1 MKLNSL
7 TINGNGYKNLKG
19 TYSFQNSNGYIA
31 LIGLNGS
38 GKSNLLEAISIAF
51 ANTKDIDVE
60 QNFTYSLSYEM
71 SEELVEISETSKYGN
86 GTIDGRHIPSSIIA
100 CYSGEDNRLWN
111 SGFKK
116 YYVAFFNKAIHGGE
130 YKPWL
135 LCINKYCWKIA
146 FLSLLFS
153 ENTDVISF
161 LRDKLHIDDFD
172 TINVKFTPNNNV
184 KPINHEASNWY
195 MRIKEKYA
203 EAFISIH
210 DLKGEDLM
218 CNQYTE
224 LTPDQVIFYYLYF
237 LHMPDK
243 RGTLDLEADKL
254 IDSIDISLNGY
265 SFNDLSEGEKKLI
278 LIECITKVLGDEQSL
293 VLLDEPDAHTHIAMK
308 KDLLKL
314 ISEFKG
320 QTIMTTHSPMFLNK
334 RWNGYNE
341 NNVFYM
347 NEGKIEDTQ
356 PLKYMANLTDNEVD
370 YFEGAFIL
378 SSKKILVVEGK
389 YDDKYLKKAIAV
401 FSEKNSKYNKL
412 NDIAI
417 FSMNGASSA
426 EVIYN
431 QIFSECINRID
442 KLVFLFDYDDGGLKE
457 GWKKIETISNSEPKV
472 KPIFYQDAYP
482 SKNYPTSQ
490 HDIELANGKYSIK
503 ADKSYMVEDIF
514 PENCYLSVIDP
525 VIKARTAKDFRQIPQ
540 AKNGTVGKIKTYI
553 ENNYNTFSDDKY
565 ENFKAVLD
573 ELLNVFNLN

>member
-86 GTIDGRHIPSSIIA
+86 GTIDRRHIPSSIIA

-135 LCINKYCWKIA
+135 LYINKYCWKIA

-184 KPINHEASNWY
+184 KPIKHEASNWY

-203 EAFISIH
+203 EAFISIR

-341 NNVFYM
+341 KNVFYM
-347 NEGKIEDTQ
+347 NEGKIEDFE
-356 PLKYMANLTDNEVD
+356 PLKHLSELTDNEVD
-370 YFEGAFIL
+370 YFEGTFIL
-378 SSKKILVVEGK
+378 
-389 YDDKYLKKAIAV
+389 
-401 FSEKNSKYNKL
+401 
-412 NDIAI
+412 
-417 FSMNGASSA
+417 
-426 EVIYN
+426 
-431 QIFSECINRID
+431 
-442 KLVFLFDYDDGGLKE
+442 
-457 GWKKIETISNSEPKV
+457 
-472 KPIFYQDAYP
+472 
-482 SKNYPTSQ
+482 
-490 HDIELANGKYSIK
+490 
-503 ADKSYMVEDIF
+503 
-514 PENCYLSVIDP
+514 
-525 VIKARTAKDFRQIPQ
+525 
-540 AKNGTVGKIKTYI
+540 
-553 ENNYNTFSDDKY
+553 
-565 ENFKAVLD
+565 
-573 ELLNVFNLN
+573 NLNSAA

>member
-1 MKLNSL
+1 MKLCNF
-7 TINGNGYKNLKG
+7 TIKGNGYKNLKG
-19 TYSFQNSNGYIA
+19 TYSFQNSKGYIA

-51 ANTKDIDVE
+51 ANTNNIDVE

-71 SEELVEISETSKYGN
+71 SEELVEISETSKYVN

-116 YYVAFFNKAIHGGE
+116 YYVDFFNKAIHGGE

-135 LCINKYCWKIA
+135 LYINKYCWKIA

-161 LRDKLHIDDFD
+161 FRDKLHIDDFD

-203 EAFISIH
+203 EAFISIR

-254 IDSIDISLNGY
+254 IESIDISLNGY

-278 LIECITKVLGDEQSL
+278 LIECIIKVLGDEHSL

-308 KDLLKL
+308 KDILKL
-314 ISEFKG
+314 ISEFEG

-341 NNVFYM
+341 KNVFYM
-347 NEGKIEDTQ
+347 NEGKIEDPE
-356 PLKYMANLTDNEVD
+356 PLKHLSELTDNEVD
-370 YFEGAFIL
+370 YFEGTFIL
-378 SSKKILVVEGK
+378 SSKNILVTEGT
-389 YDDKYLKKAIAV
+389 YDGLYLNKAISI
-401 FSEKNSKYNKL
+401 FEKEDVKYSKL
-412 NDIAI
+412 RDITIVYSGGTGNA
-417 FSMNGASSA
+417 FTFY
-426 EVIYN
+426 E
-431 QIFSECINRID
+431 QILKDTSDLHDRI
-442 KLVFLFDYDDGGLKE
+442 VYLFDYDKAGLT
-457 GWKKIETISNSEPKV
+457 GWKAINEIANPKVTPIFYQEDYSVVLDTNMQNNNIAPKDTIMVEDLFAPQSYEPKV
-472 KPIFYQDAYP
+472 KVVHDMNTHREFRCNTQGKTTDAIKSYIE
-482 SKNYPTSQ
+482 KNYNSFEDEWLVGFKPTL
-490 HDIELANGKYSIK
+490 DKLIEL
-503 ADKSYMVEDIF
+503 
-514 PENCYLSVIDP
+514 
-525 VIKARTAKDFRQIPQ
+525 
-540 AKNGTVGKIKTYI
+540 
-553 ENNYNTFSDDKY
+553 
-565 ENFKAVLD
+565 
-573 ELLNVFNLN
+573 FNL

>member
-135 LCINKYCWKIA
+135 LYINKYCWKIA

-184 KPINHEASNWY
+184 KPIKHEASNWY

-203 EAFISIH
+203 EAFISIR

-341 NNVFYM
+341 KNVFYM
-347 NEGKIEDTQ
+347 NEGKIEDFE
-356 PLKYMANLTDNEVD
+356 PLKHLSELTDNEVD
-370 YFEGAFIL
+370 YFEGTFIL
-378 SSKKILVVEGK
+378 NSKNILVTEGT
-389 YDDKYLKKAIAV
+389 YDGLYLNKAISI
-401 FSEKNSKYNKL
+401 FEKEDVEEAKHVEPFEEAIDVIQKEMKKRHSKRLRKGKCTVELGFVLSDITNNYERIADHCSN
-412 NDIAI
+412 IAI
-417 FSMNGASSA
+417 SVM
-426 EVIYN
+426 
-431 QIFSECINRID
+431 Q
-442 KLVFLFDYDDGGLKE
+442 LKE
-457 GWKKIETISNSEPKV
+457 DETHAHEYVDTLPKGEGSE
-472 KPIFYQDAYP
+472 F
-482 SKNYPTSQ
+482 
-490 HDIELANGKYSIK
+490 DIRLQ
-503 ADKSYMVEDIF
+503 SY
-514 PENCYLSVIDP
+514 L
-525 VIKARTAKDFRQIPQ
+525 R
-540 AKNGTVGKIKTYI
+540 
-553 ENNYNTFSDDKY
+553 KY
-565 ENFKAVLD
+565 ELP
-573 ELLNVFNLN
+573 